1 MVSAGPFEKTVGL
14 GMSIILDPDL
24 FEILAKDAI
33 AKRKRGN
40 TICGY

>member
-1 MVSAGPFEKTVGL
+1 MVSAGIFEKTVGL
-14 GMSIILDPDL
+14 GFLIILNPEL

-40 TICGY
+40 TVCGY